1 MRYVLFYLMEDFEI
15 ENYADDSTPF
25 NAKLNHKSVVEELEI
40 SSSVLF
46 TWLRNYYMKVITG
59 KSHFLISG
67 SNKLTVNIDGNVI
80 ESEDNQILLGITI
93 DSNLSFNK

>member
-1 MRYVLFYLMEDFEI
+1 MEDFEI

-46 TWLRNYYMKVITG
+46 TWLCNNYMKANTE
-59 KSHFLISG
+59 KSHLLLSG
-67 SNKLTVNIDGNVI
+67 SNTLTENIDGNDV
-80 ESEDNQILLGITI
+80 ESEDN
-93 DSNLSFNK
+93 NFRF